1 MNGFARILV
10 AVVAGF
16 LGSRFAWLL
25 LRNMFASPALQR
37 ENYRSHSV
45 ATAGG
50 ISVVVSVLLVEAVR
64 GVLHGLGIGDEVT
77 PIRMLTL
84 LLVFGF
90 GFLGLND
97 DLAAHGSERGFR
109 GHLRALREGSLTTGG
124 LKLMGGGMLA
134 VLLIANANAN
144 AFAPSRNTGLGYL
157 LVDAFIVALG
167 ANTANLLDRAPGRT
181 TKVGVFGFLLLVG
194 GVVLLGTGTAGL
206 RELVTVAVVV
216 GGFLGLLHE
225 EFRER
230 VMLGDTGANVLGAT
244 LAFGVALNASLRAR
258 IVVGVVLLA
267 LNVMSEFMSFSRIIE
282 SVGPLR
288 WLDSLGRARPSHE
301 NSRRGRRTDRP

>member
-1 MNGFARILV
+1 MNDFARIFV
-10 AVVAGF
+10 ALVAGF

-50 ISVVVSVLLVEAVR
+50 ICVVVSVLVVEAVR

-134 VLLIANANAN
+134 VLLIANANA
-144 AFAPSRNTGLGYL
+144 FAPGRNTGLGYL
-157 LVDAFIVALG
+157 LLDAFIVALG
-167 ANTANLLDRAPGRT
+167 ANTANLFDRAPGRT

-194 GVVLLGTGTAGL
+194 GVVLLGTGKAGL

-244 LAFGVALNASLRAR
+244 LAFGVALSASLGAR
-258 IVVGVVLLA
+258 IVVVIALLA
-267 LNVMSEFMSFSRIIE
+267 LNVMSEFVSFSRIIE
-282 SVGPLR
+282 SVAPLR
-288 WLDSLGRARPSHE
+288 WLDSLGRAQQSHE
-301 NSRRGRRTDRP
+301 NSRRGRRTDQP